1 MRILAVYHVDIPED
15 DEYLLWD
22 KTLGGQHKKVRDSLD
37 AALARLGTSLQE
49 IADIVFDSGDV
60 SKLTGQRIY
69 EKSAEFTSDRD
80 ASMAFHD
87 SGIAGIKYLDSTSR
101 NQGDGSFNYVVF
113 DDSRVSITA
122 YEQGADAGPR
132 GRFIPGA
139 PGERGAIELFQAATS
154 RR

>member
-1 MRILAVYHVDIPED
+1 MMNIW
-15 DEYLLWD
+15 LWD
-22 KTLGGQHKKVRDSLD
+22 KTLGGQKG
-37 AALARLGTSLQE
+37 ARFSRRGAGAPGTSLQE

-87 SGIAGIKYLDSTSR
+87 SVLQASSILTAHRATKAMARSIMSCLMTAACRSRHMSKAPMLARAG
-101 NQGDGSFNYVVF
+101 GSSPARQASAEPLSY
-113 DDSRVSITA
+113 SK
-122 YEQGADAGPR
+122 
-132 GRFIPGA
+132 
-139 PGERGAIELFQAATS
+139 AATS